1 MMSVMIERIFKL
13 KENETTVSREI
24 LAGVTTF
31 LTMAYILIVQPSVL
45 SMDFAVPAQPTGLD
59 AGAVLLA
66 TCLASA
72 FASGLM
78 GIYARLPIALAPGMG
93 TNFFFVSVIM
103 TLAARNFPGEPWQN
117 ALGIVLVSGILFF
130 LLSLFGVRKLVLD
143 VMSPSM
149 RNAIAVG
156 IGIFIAFIG
165 LKNAKV
171 IQGGPTLVELNIKQ
185 LVSLDSGIFWL
196 GLATTLLLMVRK
208 IPGHML
214 IGIVVA
220 TTVACFTGKV
230 EITDVVGMPQINQSA
245 VLKVDF
251 RAAFTVA
258 GLSYVAVFLFM
269 DIFDTTGTLI
279 AVSQQG
285 GLMKDGQLP
294 TMREAMVA
302 DSAGTIVGA
311 CLGTSTV
318 TSFIES
324 AAGVQQGGRTGLT
337 AIVVAA
343 FFLAA
348 IFFSP
353 LIIALGAYAPI
364 TAPALV
370 VVGGMMFRNVALI
383 DWDDESESI
392 PAFFVILG
400 IPLFFSIADGIA
412 LGLIAWPALKV
423 ARGKRSEVRPLSYAI
438 AAILVAY
445 FVLVRVNVS

>member
-1 MMSVMIERIFKL
+1 MLHNTHKTLMMSVMIERIFKL
-13 KENETTVSREI
+13 KEHETTVSREI

-171 IQGGPTLVELNIKQ
+171 IQG
-185 LVSLDSGIFWL
+185 
-196 GLATTLLLMVRK
+196 
-208 IPGHML
+208 
-214 IGIVVA
+214 
-220 TTVACFTGKV
+220 
-230 EITDVVGMPQINQSA
+230 
-245 VLKVDF
+245 
-251 RAAFTVA
+251 
-258 GLSYVAVFLFM
+258 
-269 DIFDTTGTLI
+269 
-279 AVSQQG
+279 
-285 GLMKDGQLP
+285 
-294 TMREAMVA
+294 
-302 DSAGTIVGA
+302 
-311 CLGTSTV
+311 
-318 TSFIES
+318 
-324 AAGVQQGGRTGLT
+324 
-337 AIVVAA
+337 
-343 FFLAA
+343 
-348 IFFSP
+348 
-353 LIIALGAYAPI
+353 
-364 TAPALV
+364 
-370 VVGGMMFRNVALI
+370 
-383 DWDDESESI
+383 
-392 PAFFVILG
+392 
-400 IPLFFSIADGIA
+400 
-412 LGLIAWPALKV
+412 
-423 ARGKRSEVRPLSYAI
+423 
-438 AAILVAY
+438 
-445 FVLVRVNVS
+445 